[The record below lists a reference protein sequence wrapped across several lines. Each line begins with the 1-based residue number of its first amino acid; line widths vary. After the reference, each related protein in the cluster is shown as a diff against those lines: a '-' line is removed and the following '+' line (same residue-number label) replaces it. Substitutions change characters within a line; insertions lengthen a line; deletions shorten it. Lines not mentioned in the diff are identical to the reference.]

1 MYQAL
6 EPQDEYISN
15 EKSSRKAAGIYQV
28 GQDGE
33 GNRKI
38 FFDGPAKS
46 GNAQKKGQPKIS
58 GGNPEGDS
66 KGCTTDTDKVDQ
78 EIKRLKEKKMQL
90 GQQIKAVRG
99 EVEKIRELE
108 KKLAQVEKELS
119 QKDNDSYKRQNATVS
134 GA

>member
-1 MYQAL
+1 LYQAL

-58 GGNPEGDS
+58 GGIQ
-66 KGCTTDTDKVDQ
+66 KGTLRDVPQ
-78 EIKRLKEKKMQL
+78 IRIKLTR
-90 GQQIKAVRG
+90 
-99 EVEKIRELE
+99 
-108 KKLAQVEKELS
+108 KLS
-119 QKDNDSYKRQNATVS
+119 D
-134 GA
+134 